1 MKIWLVWKNNKI
13 KRQLAYLLYSN
24 LKENWFKISEKDI
37 KTNDYWQLILDKY
50 QQELQRL
57 NNNDNLILVDT
68 LLDLFKNAE
77 LKLWFENE
85 ITKIILSSLKKYIN
99 KYNSLIVFLDLKN
112 NEENNIIKIL
122 KPLYKWNLIYYYSN
136 SSSKNIENIIKQ
148 II

>member
-85 ITKIILSSLKKYIN
+85 ITKIILSSLKNYIN

>member
-85 ITKIILSSLKKYIN
+85 ITKIILYSLKNYIN

>member
-99 KYNSLIVFLDLKN
+99 KYNSLIVFLDLNN

-122 KPLYKWNLIYYYSN
+122 ELLYKWNLIYYYYN

>member
-99 KYNSLIVFLDLKN
+99 KYNSLIVFLDLNN

-122 KPLYKWNLIYYYSN
+122 ELLYKWNLIYYYYN
-136 SSSKNIENIIKQ
+136 SSSKNIEKIIKQ